1 MFTVNMV
8 FKSLY
13 QLNVDYSL
21 VQSMG
26 SVMSRTGYRM
36 SHEHRR
42 VYFKKKKSLLINLP
56 EKTTPYSTPQKID
69 RMKKKLYR

>member
-1 MFTVNMV
+1 MFMFTVNMV

-42 VYFKKKKSLLINLP
+42 VYFKRKKSAHQFTRKNHP
-56 EKTTPYSTPQKID
+56 VFYPTEN
-69 RMKKKLYR
+69 